1 MSKHGLGKGLSALLP
16 DTNVAVTAEKNT
28 GVTELPLDKIVF
40 NPLQPRKR
48 FAEDALKELA
58 ESIKAHGVVQPV
70 IVTKVPEGYRLVV
83 GERRTRAAKLAGLTV
98 IPAIVRELSDQHV
111 LEIALIEN
119 IQREDLN
126 PIEEAQ
132 AFSHLI
138 SEHGITQEQLSERL
152 GKSRPAVTNSLRLL
166 KLPDEIRKD
175 LEAGVLKAGHARA
188 IMGLDEKAMLMAWKR
203 IREEDMSVRQA
214 EKLAA
219 ALKEGKE
226 LPARAKHAPPALS
239 ADWSELLEQLRS
251 HLNAD
256 VRIAPKANG
265 KGRLEFHYSNQDEL
279 ERLIELFVYLG
290 ERESSRY

>member
-119 IQREDLN
+119 IQREDL
-126 PIEEAQ
+126 
-132 AFSHLI
+132 
-138 SEHGITQEQLSERL
+138 L
-152 GKSRPAVTNSLRLL
+152 GLETYSL
-166 KLPDEIRKD
+166 
-175 LEAGVLKAGHARA
+175 
-188 IMGLDEKAMLMAWKR
+188 
-203 IREEDMSVRQA
+203 
-214 EKLAA
+214 
-219 ALKEGKE
+219 
-226 LPARAKHAPPALS
+226 
-239 ADWSELLEQLRS
+239 
-251 HLNAD
+251 
-256 VRIAPKANG
+256 
-265 KGRLEFHYSNQDEL
+265 
-279 ERLIELFVYLG
+279 
-290 ERESSRY
+290 

>member
-16 DTNVAVTAEKNT
+16 DTTAAVPAEKDT
-28 GVTELPLDKIVF
+28 GVAELPLDKIIF
-40 NPLQPRKR
+40 NPLQPRKK

-83 GERRTRAAKLAGLTV
+83 GERRTRAAKLAGLTA
-98 IPAIVRELSDQHV
+98 IPAIVRELSDQHI

-138 SEHGITQEQLSERL
+138 SEHGLTQEQLSERL
-152 GKSRPAVTNSLRLL
+152 GRSRPAVTNSLRLL

-175 LEAGVLKAGHARA
+175 IESGVLKAGHARA
-188 IMGLDEKAMLMAWKR
+188 IMGLDEKIMLMAWKR

-219 ALKEGKE
+219 ALKAGQVM
-226 LPARAKHAPPALS
+226 PAKPKHAPPALS
-239 ADWSELLEQLRS
+239 ADWDELLAQLRS

-256 VRIAPKANG
+256 VRITPKANG
-265 KGRLEFHYSNQDEL
+265 KGRLEFHYANQDEL

>member
-16 DTNVAVTAEKNT
+16 DNSTESSQEKAGVA
-28 GVTELPLDKIVF
+28 ELPLDKIIF
-40 NPLQPRKR
+40 NPLQPRKK
-48 FAEDALKELA
+48 FAEEALKDLA
-58 ESIKAHGVVQPV
+58 ESIKVHGVVQPV
-70 IVTKVPEGYRLVV
+70 IVTKVPQGYRLVV
-83 GERRTRAAKLAGLTV
+83 GERRTRAAKLAGLTA
-98 IPAIVRELSDQHV
+98 IPAIVRELSDQHI

-138 SEHGITQEQLSERL
+138 SEHGLTQEQLSERL
-152 GKSRPAVTNSLRLL
+152 GRSRPAVTNSLRLL

-175 LEAGVLKAGHARA
+175 LESGVLKAGHARA
-188 IMGLDEKAMLMAWKR
+188 IMGLDDKTMLMAWKR

-219 ALKEGKE
+219 ALKAGQAVSAK
-226 LPARAKHAPPALS
+226 PKHAPPALS
-239 ADWSELLEQLRS
+239 ADWDELLAQLRS

>member
-16 DTNVAVTAEKNT
+16 DNSTESSQEKAGVA
-28 GVTELPLDKIVF
+28 ELPLDKIIF
-40 NPLQPRKR
+40 NPLQPRKK
-48 FAEDALKELA
+48 FAEEALKDLA
-58 ESIKAHGVVQPV
+58 ESIKVHGVVQPV
-70 IVTKVPEGYRLVV
+70 IVTKVPQGYRLVV
-83 GERRTRAAKLAGLTV
+83 GERRTRAAKLAGLTA
-98 IPAIVRELSDQHV
+98 IPAIVRELSDQHI

-138 SEHGITQEQLSERL
+138 SEHGLTQEQLSERL
-152 GKSRPAVTNSLRLL
+152 GRSRPAVTNSLRLL

-175 LEAGVLKAGHARA
+175 LESGVLKAGHARA
-188 IMGLDEKAMLMAWKR
+188 IMGLDEKTMLMAWKR

-219 ALKEGKE
+219 ALKAGQAVSAK
-226 LPARAKHAPPALS
+226 PKHAPPALS
-239 ADWSELLEQLRS
+239 ADWDELLAQLRS